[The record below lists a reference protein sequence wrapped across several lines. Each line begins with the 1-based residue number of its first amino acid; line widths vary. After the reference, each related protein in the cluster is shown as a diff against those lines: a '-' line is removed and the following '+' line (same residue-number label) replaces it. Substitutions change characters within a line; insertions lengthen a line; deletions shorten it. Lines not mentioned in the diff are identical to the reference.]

1 VKKGVAGRLEQCG
14 TVAEGLVTQN
24 NRINKRTKHMTEP
37 ISLQSKPRRVA
48 KRVLPQTRPTSLFGI
63 HLSLALILAFLA
75 IRTVGAAAEVPFFLE
90 DFEDGNA
97 DDHSPVKWNAYRG
110 AGTPVVVDGSLVMNT
125 SGTRG
130 QGCYSST
137 YNAVGDVSIRTQMRA
152 LKGNA
157 ATGMLTVWSHT
168 AADGVSY
175 HGSVRSNYIEI
186 GDNAELKMSAVIPID
201 IFASDVSVQF
211 DVVGR
216 TLSLTVWKTGEE
228 KPSAPQLTGT
238 SKHDYPPSL
247 LGIEASPGI
256 TQFAVRSYDAIRIG
270 DSLNQIPTGPVVPFL
285 DDFSDGDPTDGEPVA
300 WSKFHEPAKATSE
313 VSAGHLIVSRAPDD
327 ATLLRNSRSS
337 QGPISIRSEFSLK
350 PPGATAVSRVERV
363 GIWAHQSETGMY
375 VAGIYPDGAFS
386 GEQTAR
392 LFLDSTFQYGQQ
404 YRVSLDLSKPVVL
417 QLDIQEVVNGNGSY
431 TVSAS
436 VWQAG
441 QPMPAK
447 PQIIQNEAT
456 LFRKGGRSGISINY
470 SQGPIAYN
478 YFSVARDPES
488 HFKPFLLHDFIER
501 KSLKLTVPA
510 GTVLQSSPAV
520 FPPQWSDVNGS
531 GSVEMPTT
539 GPAGFFR
546 LRSE

>member
-1 VKKGVAGRLEQCG
+1 MK
-14 TVAEGLVTQN
+14 
-24 NRINKRTKHMTEP
+24 EP
-37 ISLQSKPRRVA
+37 TSLQAEPQRVA
-48 KRVLPQTRPTSLFGI
+48 KKSLSESRPPRLFGT
-63 HLSLALILAFLA
+63 HLSLAVIFASLA

-97 DDHSPVKWNAYRG
+97 NDHSPVKWNSYRG

-130 QGCYSST
+130 QGCYAST
-137 YNAVGDVSIRTQMRA
+137 YPIVGDVSIRTQMRA

-157 ATGMLTVWSHT
+157 ATGFLTVWSHV
-168 AADGVSY
+168 AADGVAY
-175 HGSVRSNYIEI
+175 HGTVGSNYIEI

-238 SKHDYPPSL
+238 SKHDYPDTL
-247 LGIEASPGI
+247 IGIEASPGI

-300 WSKFHEPAKATSE
+300 WSKFHEPAKATWE

-327 ATLLRNSRSS
+327 LTWLQNSRSVV
-337 QGPISIRSEFSLK
+337 GPISIRSEFSLK
-350 PPGATAVSRVERV
+350 PPGATAVSRAERV
-363 GIWAHQSETGMY
+363 GIYAHQDATGMY

-392 LFLDSTFQYGQQ
+392 LFLESSFQYGPQ
-404 YRVSLDLSKPVVL
+404 YRISLDLSKPVVL
-417 QLDIQEVVNGNGSY
+417 QLDIQEVVNGNGRY

-441 QPMPAK
+441 QPMPAR

-470 SQGPIAYN
+470 SQGPITYN
-478 YFSVARDPES
+478 YFSVARDPAS

-501 KSLKLTVPA
+501 KSLQLTVPA

-520 FPPQWSDVNGS
+520 FPPQWTDVSGL
-531 GSVEMPTT
+531 GSVQMPTT